1 MKLRPLASLLP
12 LLLGVSLLHAQDPAP
27 AAGPPAATAP
37 ADGAAKPKKTPL
49 GKDMSKM
56 NAAFR
61 KLRASV
67 KDPAKNDDSLA
78 LVATIKEAAEASIK
92 ETPAFTAAQPEA
104 DQAKFVADFQA
115 KMKDFVADLDK
126 VTDAL
131 KANDNATATTLVAAL
146 GKDER
151 DGHKAF
157 RKPESH

>member
-12 LLLGVSLLHAQDPAP
+12 LILGASLLHAQDMAP
-27 AAGPPAATAP
+27 AAAPAAAAP
-37 ADGAAKPKKTPL
+37 MDGAAKPKKTPL
-49 GKDMSKM
+49 AKDMDKM

-61 KLRASV
+61 KLRAAV
-67 KDPAKNDDSLA
+67 KDPAKNDDAIA
-78 LVATIKEAAEASIK
+78 LVATMKDAAQASIS
-92 ETPAFTAAQPEA
+92 ETPAFTSAQPEA

-115 KMKDFVADLDK
+115 KMKDFIADLDK

-131 KANDNATATTLVAAL
+131 KAGDNATAATLVAAL

-151 DGHKAF
+151 DNHKVF